1 MNLREPK
8 TQKILIGCIALIAGG
23 YVYFG
28 TTFLPFN
35 YPVRKAKIKELSAD
49 YEKLSAEVEKAR
61 KVVGDL
67 ARLEAEYERLHDQ
80 WESAQELLPEEKEM
94 PDLLRQVTTAGSRSG
109 VEFAL
114 FEPEAPVAHELYTD
128 HPITV
133 TVRGNYHQV
142 GSFMGRLS
150 NLERIVNVTDLAMVQ
165 PSDAKHAKKKTST
178 SKKAKGQEQ
187 SKDQVAKS
195 NNTVEAHFTLTAYT
209 LLAGVAGEAINPQE
223 ADAAANDADATKTA
237 AKDKKADK
245 QVAKKGGKNA
255 AQHAQN

>member
-35 YPVRKAKIKELSAD
+35 YPVRKAKIQQLAGD

-80 WESAQELLPEEKEM
+80 WVSAQELLPEEKEM

-109 VEFAL
+109 IEFAL

-150 NLERIVNVTDLAMVQ
+150 NLERIVNVTDLAMMQ
-165 PSDAKHAKKKTST
+165 PAESKHSKKKTST
-178 SKKAKGQEQ
+178 SKKKQQGQAG
-187 SKDQVAKS
+187 DQVARS

-209 LLAGVAGEAINPQE
+209 LLAGVAGEAINPQQ
-223 ADAAANDADATKTA
+223 ADASANEDGVAKTA
-237 AKDKKADK
+237 ANVKKAGK
-245 QVAKKGGKNA
+245 QAAKKGGKNA
-255 AQHAQN
+255 EQHAQN